1 MNLKEK
7 LSAIQTELKAPKNQF
22 NKFGGYNYRNAEDIC
37 EAVKPLLKKHK
48 VTLVLDD
55 FIYPMQERYYVQAT
69 AKLMDCE
76 SDEVIETHSFARE
89 SETKKGMDDSQI
101 TGTASSYARK
111 YAMNGLFLIDDTKDA
126 DSEEFKT
133 TAEKKAKQEVK
144 VTEENVN
151 EKITDEEVKLLKS
164 EAIRTGTTSDFI
176 KKQFKV
182 KEIKDLTNA
191 QYHVAMNKLLSLPD
205 KKEEVK

>member
-7 LSAIQTELKAPKNQF
+7 LSAIQTELKAPKNLT
-22 NKFGGYNYRNAEDIC
+22 NKFGGYNYRNADGIC
-37 EAVKPLLKKHK
+37 EAVKPYLKKYN
-48 VTLVLDD
+48 VALVLDD
-55 FIYPMQERYYVQAT
+55 FVYPMQERYYIQAT
-69 AKLMDCE
+69 AKLIDCE
-76 SDEVIETHSFARE
+76 SDECIEVHAMARE
-89 SETKKGMDDSQI
+89 AETKKGMDDSQL
-101 TGTASSYARK
+101 TGSTSSYARK
-111 YAMNGLFLIDDTKDA
+111 YALNGLFLLDDTKDA

-144 VTEENVN
+144 VTEENIN

-182 KEIKDLTNA
+182 KDIKDLTNA